1 MLFEEESNYEILP
14 PSKEGKE
21 RITKFVDV
29 ILPVPV
35 EGKFTYRLPQELNDT
50 AKEGA
55 RVVVSFGKRRILTG
69 IISRVHQEVPQK
81 HQAKY
86 ILELLDEI
94 PVVNLAQLTLW
105 QWIADYYM
113 CTLGEVMNVALPSGL
128 KLSSTSRVQL
138 NPNFAH
144 LQEQYG
150 IPLNAKEQ
158 LLIDHLQGDT
168 ALTFDQVTAILQLKS
183 IYPVLKSLLFKE
195 AILIFEEIKEKY
207 KPKVIRKIR
216 LTKIYMSDREMLTD
230 LLDSLKN
237 AKRNALKQED
247 VILKYLSELPVEA
260 PESKHLQGLPKSVFA
275 KSGISESAL
284 QTLIKKG
291 IFEEF
296 EVIVSRFEEYENE
309 KLSIIQL
316 SGYQQEKVS
325 EIEQFF
331 GLDNQNVP
339 HQKSTVL
346 LHGVT
351 GSGKTEMYIS
361 LVNKVLASGKQV
373 LFLLPEIALT
383 TQIVGRLKKVF
394 GSKLGVYHSKFSDN
408 ERVEVWKGV
417 QDSRF
422 PIVVG
427 VRSSIFLPFSNLGLI
442 VVDEEHD
449 PSYKQY
455 DPAPRYNARDVALV
469 LASIHKAKVLLG
481 SATPSLESYYQAQ
494 HEKYGFVRA
503 NKRFGDAQLPEIKLV
518 NMSIERK
525 QKTVKYNFSS
535 LMLASIDENL
545 QKKEQTILFQ
555 NRRGFAPHL
564 SCEECSW
571 IPTCMNCAVSLTFH
585 LYSNELRCHYCGY
598 RESPPS
604 ACISCGSNKI
614 KTVGF
619 GTEKIEDEL
628 KLIYP
633 EAAIQ
638 RMDLDTTRSK
648 YSYQTIIEDFT
659 NQNIDILVGTQMVTK
674 GLDFDHVSLV
684 GVFDID
690 RLIHFP
696 DFRSHERTFQLITQ
710 VSGRAG
716 RKDKKGMVLIQT
728 SKPQH
733 PLLDRITS
741 HDYEGFYADEI
752 AEREKHFYPPFSRVI
767 NITVKSEEH
776 TLALEAA
783 TELALKLKAVLGEG
797 RVLGPEAAL
806 IEKIRN
812 QYLQNVMVKLERD
825 KINLKAVKQLI
836 KEQMQGLT
844 SNKQYKTLLVVPDV
858 DVI

>member
-1 MLFEEESNYEILP
+1 MLFDENEIEKP
-14 PSKEGKE
+14 KQASQKGNKE
-21 RITKFVDV
+21 RITFFVEV

-35 EGKFTYRLPQELNDT
+35 EGKFTYRLPLELNGIV
-50 AKEGA
+50 KEGA
-55 RVVVSFGKRRILTG
+55 RVVVNFGKRRVLTG
-69 IISRVHQEVPQK
+69 IVFRVHQEAPK
-81 HQAKY
+81 TYQAKY

-94 PVVNLAQLTLW
+94 PVVYPSQLALW
-105 QWIADYYM
+105 EWLADYYM
-113 CTLGEVMNVALPSGL
+113 CTIGEVMNVALPSGL
-128 KLSSTSRVQL
+128 KLSSMSRVQL
-138 NPNFAH
+138 NPNFEH
-144 LQEQYG
+144 LQTQYN
-150 IPLNAKEQ
+150 ISLTAKEQ
-158 LLIDHLQGDT
+158 LLLDHLQGDSS
-168 ALTFDQVTAILQLKS
+168 LTFDQIGEILAVKNIYS
-183 IYPVLKSLLFKE
+183 IIKSLILKE
-195 AILIFEEIKEKY
+195 AILVFEEIKEKY
-207 KPKVIRKIR
+207 KPKIIRKIR
-216 LTKIYMSDREMLTD
+216 LTKPYLADREMLND
-230 LLDSLKN
+230 LLNSLKN
-237 AKRNALKQED
+237 HKQQD
-247 VILKYLSELPVEA
+247 VILKYLTEIPIDTAENI
-260 PESKHLQGLPKSVFA
+260 HLQGLPKTVFT
-275 KSGISESAL
+275 KSGISESSL
-284 QTLIKKG
+284 QTLIKKH

-296 EVIVSRFEEYENE
+296 EVIVSRFQEFENE
-309 KLSIIQL
+309 TLNTIKLNE
-316 SGYQQEKVS
+316 YQKEKVS
-325 EIEQFF
+325 EILQLFDGN
-331 GLDNQNVP
+331 GLP
-339 HQKSTVL
+339 QKNTVL
-346 LHGVT
+346 LHGIT
-351 GSGKTEMYIS
+351 GSGKTEMYIEI
-361 LVNKVLASGKQV
+361 VNKMLNQGKQV

-383 TQIVGRLKKVF
+383 TQIVSRLKKVF
-394 GSKLGVYHSKFSDN
+394 GVKLGVYHSKFSDN

-422 PIVVG
+422 PIVAG
-427 VRSSIFLPFSNLGLI
+427 VRSSIFLPFNNLGLI
-442 VVDEEHD
+442 IVDEEHD
-449 PSYKQY
+449 SSYKQY

-469 LASIHKAKVLLG
+469 LAGMHKAKVLLG

-494 HEKYGFVRA
+494 QGKYGFVVA
-503 NKRFGDAQLPEIKLV
+503 NKRFGEANLPEIKLI

-598 RESPPS
+598 REAPPS
-604 ACISCGSNKI
+604 ACLSCGSTKI

-628 KLIYP
+628 KLVYP
-633 EAAIQ
+633 EAVIQ

-659 NQNIDILVGTQMVTK
+659 NRQIDILVGTQMVTK

-716 RKDKKGMVLIQT
+716 RKDKKGTVLIQT

-733 PLLDRITS
+733 PLLDRIMS
-741 HDYEGFYADEI
+741 HDYEGFYEDESR
-752 AEREKHFYPPFSRVI
+752 ERQKHFYPPFSRI
-767 NITVKSEEH
+767 ITITVKSEEQ
-776 TLALEAA
+776 TLAIDAA
-783 TELALKLKAVLGEG
+783 HELAQKLKTVLGEG
-797 RVLGPEAAL
+797 RVLGPEAAM

-812 QYLQNVMVKLERD
+812 QYLQNIMIKLERD

-836 KEQMQGLT
+836 KEQMEGLT
-844 SNKQYKTLLVVPDV
+844 SNKRYKSLQIVPNV
-858 DVI
+858 DPM